1 METKEKYTITNA
13 SKILNVSRVTLYK
26 YLGYLKKQD
35 GLIEEESKTFINSK
49 GMELLRKLNIG
60 KKLKDIINE
69 IPIKDDNSNVE
80 GTNISENC
88 QKDLAEPMQKQN
100 NIIQNIVTPENFKIM
115 LKELSTEYN
124 YLQIEIERKNNEI
137 SELKNQIIEK
147 DNQIIKLSNSI
158 SDFLTSKLQNK
169 SLNAT
174 KNKTFNKNTKNKNAS
189 LFKRIFS

>member
-80 GTNISENC
+80 DTNISENC
-88 QKDLAEPMQKQN
+88 QKDLTEPMQKQN
-100 NIIQNIVTPENFKIM
+100 NIIQ
-115 LKELSTEYN
+115 
-124 YLQIEIERKNNEI
+124 NNEI

-158 SDFLTSKLQNK
+158 SDFLTSRFQNK

-174 KNKTFNKNTKNKNAS
+174 RNKTINKNTKSKNTS